1 MERHLAMNAT
11 VLEREYP
18 AVFRPCDYNRL
29 AREAHSEHV
38 APFEL
43 VNVRDRIPKVW
54 INTDLAQV
62 K

>member
-1 MERHLAMNAT
+1 MERHLAMNAAI
-11 VLEREYP
+11 LKREHP

-29 AREAHSEHV
+29 TREAHSQHV

-43 VNVRDRIPKVW
+43 GDVRDRIPKVW
-54 INTDLAQV
+54 VNTDLAQV